1 MRTTCITTIVT
12 IFVLSLFVVLTMLGT
27 VQAAEAILPVSV
39 RLISMEE
46 YRQMQGQAESSNI
59 QMASYHEDV
68 APTSVNNRMYD
79 KLMVNLDNN
88 SDHHLTL
95 TEFSNVCRN
104 APSQLFKALDRDDN
118 HLIDREEIEDYAR
131 HYSRQGCS

>member
-12 IFVLSLFVVLTMLGT
+12 IFVLSLFVVLTMPGT
-27 VQAAEAILPVSV
+27 IQAAEAILPVSV

-59 QMASYHEDV
+59 QMASYHEDGT
-68 APTSVNNRMYD
+68 PTSVNNRMYD
-79 KLMVNLDNN
+79 KLMVSLDNN

-131 HYSRQGCS
+131 HYNRRGCS

>member
-12 IFVLSLFVVLTMLGT
+12 IFVLSLFVVLTMPGT

-59 QMASYHEDV
+59 QMASYHEDGT
-68 APTSVNNRMYD
+68 PTSVNNRMYD